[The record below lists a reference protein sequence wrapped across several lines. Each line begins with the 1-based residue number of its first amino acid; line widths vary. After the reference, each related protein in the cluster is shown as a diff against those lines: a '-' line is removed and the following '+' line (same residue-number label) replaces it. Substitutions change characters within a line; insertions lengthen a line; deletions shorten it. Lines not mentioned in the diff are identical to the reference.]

1 MRTTIAAIGT
11 IASISDGSLIER
23 SGTSRVLMQ
32 TQSFH
37 SARALTAADQTAA
50 TTADAPQAPAAKLT
64 LPTMTMMVVGSMV
77 GAGVFSLP
85 ARFAQET
92 GIAGALIAWVIAGSG
107 MLMLAFVF
115 QTLAIRKPELDA
127 GVYAYAKAGF
137 GEYPGFFS
145 AFGYWASA
153 CVGNVVYWVLIMST
167 IGAIA
172 SPLGDGDTVLAIAL
186 SSVGLWAFYFLIR
199 RGIKEAAAI
208 NRIVTVA
215 KVIPI
220 LLFIVLA
227 LFYLDPSVLADNFGG
242 TGDAGS
248 LFDQV
253 RGTMLVTVF
262 VFLGVEGASVYSR
275 HAKRREDVGRATI
288 LGFLGVFS
296 VFASVTI
303 VSYGIMPAEEIA
315 ELRQPSMAGVLE
327 HAVGGWG
334 KTFVSV
340 GLIVSVL
347 GAYLAWTL
355 MAAEVLFVAAKD
367 DDMPRFLRRSTAEDV
382 PVPALL
388 MTTAL
393 SQIVLVVTYFSDD
406 AFNFALDLTSALTL
420 IPFLLAALYAVKV
433 GRNREGYAPADPAL
447 KRELAFALLASA
459 YTAFLLFAA
468 GIKFVLVS
476 FIVYA
481 PATVLFVMARREQGR
496 RLFSPVELAILA
508 FSVAGAAVGVVAL
521 AAGWIT
527 I

>member
-1 MRTTIAAIGT
+1 LAT
-11 IASISDGSLIER
+11 
-23 SGTSRVLMQ
+23 
-32 TQSFH
+32 
-37 SARALTAADQTAA
+37 ADQTAA
-50 TTADAPQAPAAKLT
+50 VTADAESAPAAKLT
-64 LPTMTMMVVGSMV
+64 LPTMTTMVVGSMV

-92 GIAGALIAWVIAGSG
+92 GVGGALIAWSIAGAG

-115 QTLAIRKPELDA
+115 QALAIRRPDLDA

-153 CVGNVVYWVLIMST
+153 CVGNVTYWVLIMST
-167 IGAIA
+167 IGAIF

-186 SSVGLWAFYFLIR
+186 SSLGLWSFYFLIR

-215 KVIPI
+215 KVLPI
-220 LLFIVLA
+220 LVFVILA
-227 LFYLDPSVLADNFGG
+227 LFYLDPSVLADNFSGAGG
-242 TGDAGS
+242 TGS
-248 LFDQV
+248 LFEQV

-288 LGFLGVFS
+288 LGFLSVFA

-303 VSYGIMPAEEIA
+303 VSYGIMPAEAIG
-315 ELRQPSMAGVLE
+315 ELRQPSMGGVLE
-327 HAVGGWG
+327 QAVGGWG

-340 GLIVSVL
+340 ALIVSVL
-347 GAYLAWTL
+347 GAYLAWAL

-367 DDMPRFLRRSTAEDV
+367 DDMPRFLRRSTAADV

-388 MTTAL
+388 MTTLL
-393 SQIVLVVTYFSDD
+393 SQTVLVVTYFSDD

-420 IPFLLAALYAVKV
+420 IPFLLAALFAVQV
-433 GRNREGYAPADPAL
+433 GNKGEGYGAADPRR
-447 KRELAFALLASA
+447 RELAFALLASA
-459 YTAFLLFAA
+459 YTTFLLFAA

-476 FIVYA
+476 FIIYA
-481 PATVLFVMARREQGR
+481 PATILFVMARREQGR
-496 RLFSPVELAILA
+496 KLFSPAELAILA
-508 FSVAGAAVGVVAL
+508 FSIAGAVAGVVAL
-521 AAGWIT
+521 AAGWIS